1 MVRKIIFAVIAA
13 ISIVAGVSIVLVTP
27 IGSTV
32 EPVVPAQVT
41 NMSTLIATMVAEN
54 VPLQMD
60 NGGVV
65 VGILSQP
72 FFSVDAQ
79 VLNAYGEDIQVFEYD
94 STDDALT
101 DIDESGLTPEGQF
114 QSARG
119 AIMVTWID
127 TAHFHQTGHLIVLYV
142 GSNSDITTMLE
153 DLLGPQIAEGIGAGR

>member
-1 MVRKIIFAVIAA
+1 MVSKIIFAVIAA
-13 ISIVAGVSIVLVTP
+13 ISVALVGAYFLVTP
-27 IGSTV
+27 TGSTA
-32 EPVVPAQVT
+32 EPVVPAQIT
-41 NMSTLIATMVAEN
+41 NMSSLIATMVGEN
-54 VPLQMD
+54 VPLQME

-65 VGILSQP
+65 VGVLSQGSNP
-72 FFSVDAQ
+72 FFSVGAQ

-127 TAHFHQTGHLIVLYV
+127 TAHFYQTGHLIVLYV

-153 DLLGPQIAEGIGAGR
+153 DLLGPQIA

>member
-1 MVRKIIFAVIAA
+1 M
-13 ISIVAGVSIVLVTP
+13 
-27 IGSTV
+27 
-32 EPVVPAQVT
+32 E
-41 NMSTLIATMVAEN
+41 
-54 VPLQMD
+54 

-65 VGILSQP
+65 VGVLSTIG

-101 DIDESGLTPEGQF
+101 DIDEWGLTPDGQF

-127 TAHFHQTGHLIVLYV
+127 TAHFYQTGHLIVLYV

-153 DLLGPQIAEGIGAGR
+153 DLLGPQIAEGIGAGG

>member
-65 VGILSQP
+65 VGILPQP

-114 QSARG
+114 QT
-119 AIMVTWID
+119 IMVTW
-127 TAHFHQTGHLIVLYV
+127 TGTPHFYQTGSLIVLYV
-142 GSNSDITTMLE
+142 GDNSDIVTLLE
-153 DLLGPQIAEGIGAGR
+153 DLLGPQIAGG

>member
-1 MVRKIIFAVIAA
+1 MVSKIIFAVIAA
-13 ISIVAGVSIVLVTP
+13 ISVALVGGYFLVTP
-27 IGSTV
+27 TGSTA
-32 EPVVPAQVT
+32 EPVVPAQIT

-54 VPLQMD
+54 VPLQME

-65 VGILSQP
+65 VGVLSTIG

-79 VLNAYGEDIQVFEYD
+79 VLNAYGEDISVFEYD

-101 DIDESGLTPEGQF
+101 DIDEWGLTPEGQF
-114 QSARG
+114 QTV
-119 AIMVTWID
+119 MVTWID
-127 TAHFHQTGHLIVLYV
+127 TPHFYQTGSLIVLYV

>member
-114 QSARG
+114 QT
-119 AIMVTWID
+119 IMVTW
-127 TAHFHQTGHLIVLYV
+127 TGTPHFYQTGSLIVLYV
-142 GSNSDITTMLE
+142 GDNSDIVTLLE
-153 DLLGPQIAEGIGAGR
+153 DLLGPQIAGG